1 MKQPLSGKL
10 HEAKPSWWSG
20 ILLSMLVGAGFY
32 AWMANSLESEALDR
46 FRNQARSIQY
56 NIAGG
61 IKACTD
67 VLRGTASHFQASE
80 EISPQS
86 FHRYVRGLDLPHN
99 FPSIATINFAQYV
112 PDERRAAFEQQMR
125 GATVRA
131 LGYPEFRIS
140 PPSRRPSYT
149 VITLLEP
156 MYGAKSKFGYD
167 LASRPA
173 VAQALDQARD
183 TGAISSSGL
192 PVQLPEAPTQF
203 GMPLRL
209 PVYRADMPID
219 TVDERRAAYL
229 GSVGIGFSVPRLVEA
244 AMVDTPVRE
253 IRVRLYSTVAGVP
266 PNGNR
271 PNGHLLFDST
281 EPAAGQAP
289 PEHHVQLN
297 LPVNYN
303 GRLWQVYFDAPRS
316 ALFSSFD
323 AYLPWLAAMV
333 GFVSTLL
340 MYALFHA
347 QVSSRRRALQM
358 ARDMTREL
366 RDSQAKLQ
374 LSHQR
379 LRRLAAHAEQIKEEE
394 RKRIA
399 REIHDDLGQNLLALR
414 IEADILASRTAGRH
428 PRLNARATAT
438 LKQIDETIR
447 SVRNIIN
454 DLRPNVLDLGLSAAV
469 EWQITQFRKRSGIEC
484 EMADPDGTPD
494 VDDRCAVALFR
505 VLQESLSNIQQ
516 HARATHVRVELRHL
530 GGTLRMTIADNG
542 IGLHDGSRNK
552 NGSFGLV
559 GIEERMSLLGGD
571 CSIVSRPHGGTTVTV
586 SVPIAWRAAQPAAG
600 EFVN

>member
-1 MKQPLSGKL
+1 M
-10 HEAKPSWWSG
+10 
-20 ILLSMLVGAGFY
+20 VGAGFY

-80 EISPQS
+80 GMSPQS
-86 FHRYVRGLDLPHN
+86 FHRYVRGLDIPHN
-99 FPSIATINFAQYV
+99 FPSIASINFAQYV
-112 PDERRAAFEQQMR
+112 PHERRAAFEQQMHS
-125 GATVRA
+125 ATVRE

-140 PPSRRPSYT
+140 PPGQRASYT

-156 MYGAKSKFGYD
+156 MYSAKAKFGYD
-167 LASRPA
+167 LASRPGA
-173 VAQALDQARD
+173 AQALDIARD
-183 TGAISSSGL
+183 TGTISSSGL

-209 PVYRADMPID
+209 PVYRADMPVD
-219 TVDERRAAYL
+219 TVPQRRAAYL

-253 IRVRLYSTVAGVP
+253 IRVRLYNTAPGTP
-266 PNGNR
+266 PNSKA
-271 PNGHLLFDST
+271 PPGHLLFDSV
-281 EPAAGQAP
+281 EPSAAQAP
-289 PEHHVQLN
+289 PDSHVQLS
-297 LPVNYN
+297 LPLNFN
-303 GRLWQVYFDAPRS
+303 GRVWQAYFDAPRS
-316 ALFSSFD
+316 SLFSTFD
-323 AYLPWLAAMV
+323 AYLPWLAALV

-414 IEADILASRTAGRH
+414 IEADILASRTSVRH
-428 PRLNARATAT
+428 PRLHARATAT
-438 LKQIDETIR
+438 LKQIDDTIR

-469 EWQITQFRKRSGIEC
+469 EWQTTQFRKRSGIEC
-484 EMADPDGTPD
+484 DVVDPEGTPD

-516 HARATHVRVELRHL
+516 HARATHVRVELRQL

-586 SVPIAWRAAQPAAG
+586 TVPMAWRATQPAGA
-600 EFVN
+600 FAN

>member
-1 MKQPLSGKL
+1 M
-10 HEAKPSWWSG
+10 
-20 ILLSMLVGAGFY
+20 VGAGFY
-32 AWMANSLESEALDR
+32 AWMANSLESEALER

-67 VLRGTASHFQASE
+67 VLRGTASHFQASDT
-80 EISPQS
+80 ISPES
-86 FHRYVRGLDLPHN
+86 FHRYVQGLDIPHN
-99 FPSIATINFAQYV
+99 FPAIATINFAQYV
-112 PDERRAAFEQQMR
+112 PDERRAAFEEQMR
-125 GATVRA
+125 GANVRQ
-131 LGYPEFRIS
+131 LGYPEFRIT
-140 PPSRRPSYT
+140 PPGRRPYYT

-156 MYGAKSKFGYD
+156 RYGAKVKFGFD
-167 LASRPA
+167 LSARA
-173 VAQALDQARD
+173 AGAQALADARD
-183 TGAISSSGL
+183 TGALTSSGV

-209 PVYRADMPID
+209 PVYRADMPLT
-219 TVDERRAAYL
+219 TVADRRAAYV

-253 IRVRLYSTVAGVP
+253 IRVRLYSVP
-266 PNGNR
+266 GDAPAPLDQPG
-271 PNGHLLFDST
+271 GHLLFDSI
-281 EPAAGQAP
+281 ESAAGRAP
-289 PEHHVQLN
+289 PAGHVQLN
-297 LPVNYN
+297 LPLNFN
-303 GRLWQVYFDAPRS
+303 GRLWQAYFDAPRS

-323 AYLPWLAAMV
+323 AYLPWLAALV

-414 IEADILASRTAGRH
+414 IEADLLANRTSQRH
-428 PRLNARATAT
+428 PRLYARASAT
-438 LKQIDETIR
+438 LKQIDDTIR

-469 EWQITQFRKRSGIEC
+469 EWQVTQFRKRSGIEC
-484 EMADPDGTPD
+484 EVSDPDGGAD

-505 VLQESLSNIQQ
+505 VLQESLSNIVQ
-516 HARATHVRVELRHL
+516 HARATHVRVELRRL
-530 GGTLRMTIADNG
+530 GGTLRMTISDNG

-552 NGSFGLV
+552 TGSFGLV
-559 GIEERMSLLGGD
+559 GIEERVSLLGGD

-586 SVPIAWRAAQPAAG
+586 TIPVAWRTSSTHLG
-600 EFVN
+600 EFVNQ

>member
-1 MKQPLSGKL
+1 MKQPLSEKL
-10 HEAKPSWWSG
+10 HETKPSWWSG
-20 ILLSMLVGAGFY
+20 VLLSMLVGAGFY

-80 EISPQS
+80 DLSPGS
-86 FHRYVRGLDLPHN
+86 FHRYVRGLDIPHN

-112 PDERRAAFEQQMR
+112 PDERRAAFEAQMH
-125 GATVRA
+125 GAPVRE
-131 LGYPEFRIS
+131 LGYPDFRIS
-140 PPSRRPSYT
+140 PPGQRPYYT

-156 MYGAKSKFGYD
+156 MYGTKVKFGYD
-167 LASRPA
+167 LSARPA
-173 VAQALDQARD
+173 GARALEHARD
-183 TGAISSSGL
+183 TGEMSSSGM
-192 PVQLPEAPTQF
+192 PVLLPEAPTQF

-209 PVYRADMPID
+209 PVYRADMPVD
-219 TVDERRAAYL
+219 TVADRRAAY
-229 GSVGIGFSVPRLVEA
+229 VGSVPRLVEA

-253 IRVRLYSTVAGVP
+253 IRVRLYSTVAGTP
-266 PNGNR
+266 ADGNH

-281 EPAAGQAP
+281 ESSAGQAP
-289 PEHHVQLN
+289 PGHHVQLS
-297 LPVNYN
+297 LPLNFN
-303 GRLWQVYFDAPRS
+303 GRLWQVYFDAPRA

-323 AYLPWLAAMV
+323 AYLPWLAALV

-414 IEADILASRTAGRH
+414 IEADILASRTSQRH
-428 PRLNARATAT
+428 PHLNARASAT
-438 LKQIDETIR
+438 LKQIDDTIR

-484 EMADPDGTPD
+484 DVLDPDGTPD

-516 HARATHVRVELRHL
+516 HARATHVRVELRQL

-571 CSIVSRPHGGTTVTV
+571 CSIISRPHGGTTVTV
-586 SVPIAWRAAQPAAG
+586 TVPVAWRATQPAG

>member
-1 MKQPLSGKL
+1 MNQPLSGKL

-20 ILLSMLVGAGFY
+20 VLLSMLVGAGFY

-80 EISPQS
+80 GMSPQS
-86 FHRYVRGLDLPHN
+86 FHRYVRGLDIPHN
-99 FPSIATINFAQYV
+99 FPSIASINFAQYV
-112 PDERRAAFEQQMR
+112 PHERRAAFEQQMHS
-125 GATVRA
+125 ATVRE

-140 PPSRRPSYT
+140 PPGQRASYT

-156 MYGAKSKFGYD
+156 MFGAKAKFGYD
-167 LASRPA
+167 LASRPGT
-173 VAQALDQARD
+173 AQALDIARD
-183 TGAISSSGL
+183 TGTISSSGL

-209 PVYRADMPID
+209 PVYRADMPVD
-219 TVDERRAAYL
+219 TVPQRRAAYL
-229 GSVGIGFSVPRLVEA
+229 GSVDIGFSVPRLVEA

-253 IRVRLYSTVAGVP
+253 IRVRLYNTAPGTP
-266 PNGNR
+266 PNSKA
-271 PNGHLLFDST
+271 PPGHLLFDSV
-281 EPAAGQAP
+281 EPSAAQAP
-289 PEHHVQLN
+289 PDSHVQLS
-297 LPVNYN
+297 LPLNFN
-303 GRLWQVYFDAPRS
+303 GRVWQAYFDAPRS
-316 ALFSSFD
+316 ALFSTFD
-323 AYLPWLAAMV
+323 AYLPWLAALV

-414 IEADILASRTAGRH
+414 IEADILASRTSVRH
-428 PRLNARATAT
+428 PRLHARATAT
-438 LKQIDETIR
+438 LKQIDDTIR

-469 EWQITQFRKRSGIEC
+469 EWQTTQFRKRSGIEC
-484 EMADPDGTPD
+484 DVVDPEGTPD

-516 HARATHVRVELRHL
+516 HARATHVRVELRQL

-586 SVPIAWRAAQPAAG
+586 TVPMAWRATQPAGA
-600 EFVN
+600 FAN